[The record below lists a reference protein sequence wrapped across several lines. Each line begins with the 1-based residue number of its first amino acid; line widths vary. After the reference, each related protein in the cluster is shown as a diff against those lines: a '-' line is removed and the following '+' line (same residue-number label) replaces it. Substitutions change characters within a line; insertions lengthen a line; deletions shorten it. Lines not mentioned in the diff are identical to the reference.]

1 LTQLESEYLFKEIR
15 SLGYNATQLTVNKP
29 IGDVSIVFIVILFVE
44 SRVE

>member
-1 LTQLESEYLFKEIR
+1 LTQLELEYLFKGIR
-15 SLGYNATQLTVNKP
+15 SLGYNVTQLSINKP